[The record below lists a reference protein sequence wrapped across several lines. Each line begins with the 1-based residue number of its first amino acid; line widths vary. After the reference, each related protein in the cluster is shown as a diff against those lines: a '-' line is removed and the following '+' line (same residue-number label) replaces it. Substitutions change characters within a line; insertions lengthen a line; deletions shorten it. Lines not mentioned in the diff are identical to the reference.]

1 MPANSSICTLN
12 ISPEA
17 KEILCFEPEIAAS
30 VVKARS
36 LPSYKAGYRPTVV
49 ELLLDDLPYVR
60 TVCGEPVY
68 IRPCRPNYDPPFWE
82 IKFDGQMAL
91 FVVKGGEVIVNR
103 IAEVADWLVGL
114 GLLGSAFG
122 TGEESK

>member
-17 KEILCFEPEIAAS
+17 KEILRFEPEIAAS

-36 LPSYKAGYRPTVV
+36 LQSYKAGYRPTVV

-68 IRPCRPNYDPPFWE
+68 IRPCRPNYV
-82 IKFDGQMAL
+82 
-91 FVVKGGEVIVNR
+91 FVVEGGRLLLTGLLKWLIG
-103 IAEVADWLVGL
+103 WLVWDC
-114 GLLGSAFG
+114 
-122 TGEESK
+122 